1 MMMTTNPEDIAT
13 EDLAIAKS
21 SVAISP
27 FLRTPV
33 SSSSSGVNIHQE
45 WAYCPCL
52 GGIGEMWACCRRRGE
67 WLLDAT
73 GSPPHLSCTQTTHTD
88 GAAKISHL
96 FSHQKLGPIVELV
109 CWECFWF
116 TPTSISGFVLKILF
130 KVNPTQ
136 LMWVVGDW
144 RTMIPTFESWWIW
157 KCPKSSQQCDFSAVL
172 TRAQDNWQVLHSP
185 IKTLISS
192 SVWHFNSINATRGNS
207 CSKQTTVINKQ
218 PRRSFKNDLIMNVD
232 HELRLFL
239 WNSSLDDIWSESGRS
254 EVFPNKFC
262 LIKKNVFPKLCSLLD
277 AMRW

>member
-21 SVAISP
+21 SVAISS

-88 GAAKISHL
+88 GAAKVSHRFFL
-96 FSHQKLGPIVELV
+96 TRSWI
-109 CWECFWF
+109 FWF
-116 TPTSISGFVLKILF
+116 SAENLTTTNV
-130 KVNPTQ
+130 KVNPQSPTQ

-185 IKTLISS
+185 FKTLISS
-192 SVWHFNSINATRGNS
+192 SVWHFNSINATRGNW

-218 PRRSFKNDLIMNVD
+218 PRRSFKNDLIMNV
-232 HELRLFL
+232 ELRLFL

-254 EVFPNKFC
+254 EVFPKKFC
-262 LIKKNVFPKLCSLLD
+262 LMKKNVFPKLCSLLD